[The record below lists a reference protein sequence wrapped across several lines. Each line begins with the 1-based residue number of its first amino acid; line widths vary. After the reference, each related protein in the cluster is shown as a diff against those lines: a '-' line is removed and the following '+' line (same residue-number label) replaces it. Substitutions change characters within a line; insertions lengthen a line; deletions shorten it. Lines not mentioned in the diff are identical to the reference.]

1 MWKGRKKGAFRKRGK
16 LSHEVTK
23 KMVFRQ
29 SFRWDIGLKDY
40 FFFFFFVSL
49 QGNNSITRYSS
60 SIPRGSNGIME
71 RLAFDLIRKGKHDRI
86 QGDWQNV
93 VYANFNRIRSLIA
106 ISSCTNR
113 KKSGNSPPISIRESK
128 FRNGWIRIWY
138 VINRDTL
145 LSSLIF
151 FPFRES
157 EFVRIDKNRDLKLF
171 LFLSIIIS
179 RYEKNN

>member
-1 MWKGRKKGAFRKRGK
+1 MRYRFER
-16 LSHEVTK
+16 SNH
-23 KMVFRQ
+23 F
-29 SFRWDIGLKDY
+29 
-40 FFFFFFVSL
+40 FFFFFFVSS
-49 QGNNSITRYSS
+49 QGNSSITRYSS

-106 ISSCTNR
+106 ASRNR
-113 KKSGNSPPISIRESK
+113 FLDDNPFFRDIELHESKKSGNSPPISIRENK

-157 EFVRIDKNRDLKLF
+157 EFLLIDKNRDLKLF